1 MQTLSSEF
9 IEQSILRM
17 QENMER
23 IEKCFSE
30 LSEAEV
36 WLKPNEASNS
46 MGNLVLHLCGNITQY
61 IIASLGGNEDHRE
74 RDLEF
79 STEEGFSKQQLIDK
93 LSNVVDQSVSIMTE
107 VSESALMR
115 IRKVQA
121 YKLSGVGIIIH
132 VVEHF
137 SYHTGQIAFRT
148 KQLRNKDLGFY
159 DAIDLNVTD

>member
-17 QENMER
+17 QENMPR

-61 IIASLGGNEDHRE
+61 IISSLGGKKDR
-74 RDLEF
+74 RDRDIEF

-107 VSESALMR
+107 VSESELMR
-115 IRKVQA
+115 TRKVQA
-121 YKLSGVGIIIH
+121 YQLSGVGIIIH

-137 SYHTGQIAFRT
+137 SYHTGQIALRT

-159 DAIDLNVTD
+159 DAIDLNTTH